1 MISKAMIEVFVEEWC
16 RNSSIEVVETFD
28 WDEEQYD
35 IVEFNLYDYL
45 DNHETFE
52 TDVNNLIEYLEE
64 ILDAD
69 IFVGKPNFEYLP
81 DIDDNGNEI
90 KKYHCSL
97 IVGKSC

>member
-1 MISKAMIEVFVEEWC
+1 MMSKTMIEFLVDEWC
-16 RNSSIEVVETFD
+16 KSSSIEVVEAFD

-45 DNHETFE
+45 NNHKTFE
-52 TDVNNLIEYLEE
+52 TDVNNLIKYLEE

-90 KKYHCSL
+90 RKYHCSL